1 LTDLRALPVSPS
13 PNHRLQIVDAF
24 RGAACVAVVLFHSL
38 ESFPAQA
45 LSPVLG
51 RLRTFTGLGW
61 LGVHVFFALSGWCIA
76 ERVASAS
83 RRGEPTI
90 HFLADRLLRIFPTYW
105 LALLFLLALRIAALP
120 LNQASL
126 SSTLPNGWSGW
137 LADLFLLNP
146 YLGQPA
152 SLMVSWSLVY
162 ELGFYGLAALALGLH
177 RRGLPS
183 RLLLC
188 IGVGLC
194 AWPWI
199 EIEIPAAMVLG
210 LWPGFFAGIT
220 AWWASRGASPSRLA
234 VGIVFFAAALGLGQL
249 GVRGLTGAAPTTAFL
264 TSLILL
270 LLMRLG
276 LNELPNNR
284 LARGLLKLGAASY
297 SIYLVH
303 VTVMSPFQNLTTRFI
318 KPSSAAFILGW
329 MAAIAVGLLAGLVF
343 HHQVEARLERWRKRI
358 LKPRSA

>member
-1 LTDLRALPVSPS
+1 MHPE

-45 LSPVLG
+45 LNPVLG
-51 RLRTFTGLGW
+51 SLRTVTGLGW

-76 ERVASAS
+76 ERMATAS
-83 RRGEPTI
+83 RRREPAL

-105 LALLFLLALRIAALP
+105 FALLLLLALRVAALP

-126 SSTLPNGWSGW
+126 SSTLPNGWMGW
-137 LADLFLLNP
+137 LADLLLLNP
-146 YLGQPA
+146 YLAQPT

-177 RRGLPS
+177 RHGLPS

-194 AWPWI
+194 AWRWMAI
-199 EIEIPAAMVLG
+199 EAPASMVLG
-210 LWPGFFAGIT
+210 LWPGFFAGIA

-234 VGIVFFAAALGLGQL
+234 VGIIFFAAALTLGQL
-249 GVRGLTGAAPTTAFL
+249 GFGGLTGAAPTTAFL

-270 LLMRLG
+270 VLTRLG
-276 LNELPNNR
+276 LNQLPDHW
-284 LARGLLKLGAASY
+284 LTHGLLKLGAASY

-318 KPSSAAFILGW
+318 QPTSAAFILGW
-329 MAAIAVGLLAGLVF
+329 MAAIAVGLLAGMVF
-343 HHQVEARLERWRKRI
+343 HHQVEARIERWRKRL
-358 LKPRSA
+358 LKTRSA